1 MVVERLGAN
10 SDYRPLPLRR
20 GQEDETDPPLIK
32 AQMSEVSRQLQ
43 DLIPELQNL
52 TREMRSL
59 REDRRDLWSSDLPQ
73 FRAKSYGDDKT
84 SAEDRQAVSPDVLIK
99 RLRRRNRRAA
109 LVNKIVLIL
118 FVLGAAAS
126 IIAALVL
133 YFYGPDL
140 F

>member
-20 GQEDETDPPLIK
+20 GRENETDPPLIK

-59 REDRRDLWSSDLPQ
+59 REDRRELWSSDLPQ
-73 FRAKSYGDDKT
+73 FRAKSYIDDKT
-84 SAEDRQAVSPDVLIK
+84 STEDRQAVSPNVLIQRRH
-99 RLRRRNRRAA
+99 RLGRRPT
-109 LVNKIVLIL
+109 LINKIVLIL

-126 IIAALVL
+126 IIAALAL
-133 YFYGPDL
+133 YFHGPDL